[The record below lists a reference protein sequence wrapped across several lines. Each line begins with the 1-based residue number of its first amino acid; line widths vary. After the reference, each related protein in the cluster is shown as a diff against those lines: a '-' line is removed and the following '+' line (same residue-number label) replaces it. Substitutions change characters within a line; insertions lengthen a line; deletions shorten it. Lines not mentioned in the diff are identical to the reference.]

1 MFFFQPTGEPILE
14 HKLIRQ
20 FKSKLLPLLPPP
32 PQQQQQRDRSQSPA
46 IETAAAAAAKA
57 VVTAAKAKPALVQA
71 IDMKNSVNF

>member
-1 MFFFQPTGEPILE
+1 MFFFQPTGESILE

-32 PQQQQQRDRSQSPA
+32 PQQQQRDRSQSPA